1 MINVLFRKEMKMI
14 NFDDLGKKLGE
25 TVDNVS
31 AMAGK
36 SIEIQKLRNQVRNL
50 ERGNALD
57 IQSLG
62 RMVYQGFID
71 GVKLED
77 KPKEICEGI
86 KSREEGIEELLQKI
100 ALLKGVRTCPK
111 CGKTAAKEM
120 VYCPY
125 CGTELPPLP
134 EEEVVEEGAEEAEVS
149 EEVTE
154 EPTIAEAVTEEVVEE
169 AAQAATEEVLEET
182 EEWAN

>member
-1 MINVLFRKEMKMI
+1 MI

-62 RMVYQGFID
+62 RMVYQGFLD

-77 KPKEICEGI
+77 KPGEICGGI
-86 KSREEGIEELLQKI
+86 KSREEGIEELLNKI

-120 VYCPY
+120 AYCPY

-134 EEEVVEEGAEEAEVS
+134 EEEVVEEGEVAEEAEVNEEPTVA

-154 EPTIAEAVTEEVVEE
+154 EVIEE

-182 EEWAN
+182 E

>member
-1 MINVLFRKEMKMI
+1 MI
-14 NFDDLGKKLGE
+14 NFDDLGKRLGE

-31 AMAGK
+31 AIAGK

-62 RMVYQGFID
+62 RMVYQGFLD

-77 KPKEICEGI
+77 KPQDICEGI

-134 EEEVVEEGAEEAEVS
+134 EEEEEEEEGTEEAEAT
-149 EEVTE
+149 EEVDE
-154 EPTIAEAVTEEVVEE
+154 VAEEVVEE
-169 AAQAATEEVLEET
+169 VAQATIEEILEEA
-182 EEWAN
+182 E

>member
-1 MINVLFRKEMKMI
+1 MI

-62 RMVYQGFID
+62 RMVYQGFVD
-71 GVKLED
+71 GAKLED
-77 KPKEICEGI
+77 KPQEICEGI
-86 KSREEGIEELLQKI
+86 KSREEGIEELLEKI

-120 VYCPY
+120 AYCPY
-125 CGTELPPLP
+125 CGIELPPLP
-134 EEEVVEEGAEEAEVS
+134 EEEEVMEEGEV
-149 EEVTE
+149 
-154 EPTIAEAVTEEVVEE
+154 AEAVADEEVVEE
-169 AAQAATEEVLEET
+169 AAQVATEEALEET
-182 EEWAN
+182 E

>member
-1 MINVLFRKEMKMI
+1 MI

-31 AMAGK
+31 TIAGK
-36 SIEIQKLRNQVRNL
+36 SIEIQKLKNQVRNL

-62 RMVYQGFID
+62 RMMYQGFLD
-71 GVKLED
+71 GAKLED
-77 KPKEICEGI
+77 KPQEICEGI

-100 ALLKGVRTCPK
+100 SLLKGIRVCPNCQK
-111 CGKTAAKEM
+111 QVAKDM

-125 CGTELPPLP
+125 CATELPPLP
-134 EEEVVEEGAEEAEVS
+134 EEE
-149 EEVTE
+149 
-154 EPTIAEAVTEEVVEE
+154 EAVEEEVVEE
-169 AAQAATEEVLEET
+169 AVAASEAEEEVVEEATQEAMEATEESE
-182 EEWAN
+182 

>member
-1 MINVLFRKEMKMI
+1 MI

-62 RMVYQGFID
+62 RMVYQGFLD
-71 GVKLED
+71 GVKLEE
-77 KPKEICEGI
+77 KPGEICEGI
-86 KSREEGIEELLQKI
+86 
-100 ALLKGVRTCPK
+100 A
-111 CGKTAAKEM
+111 
-120 VYCPY
+120 
-125 CGTELPPLP
+125 
-134 EEEVVEEGAEEAEVS
+134 
-149 EEVTE
+149 
-154 EPTIAEAVTEEVVEE
+154 
-169 AAQAATEEVLEET
+169 
-182 EEWAN
+182 

>member
-1 MINVLFRKEMKMI
+1 MI

-62 RMVYQGFID
+62 RMVYQGFLD

-77 KPKEICEGI
+77 KPGEICEGI
-86 KSREEGIEELLQKI
+86 KSREEGIEELLNKI

-111 CGKTAAKEM
+111 CGKTASKEM

-134 EEEVVEEGAEEAEVS
+134 EEDLEEAEVG

-154 EPTIAEAVTEEVVEE
+154 EPTVAEEVAEEVVEE
-169 AAQAATEEVLEET
+169 AAQAATEEALEET

>member
-1 MINVLFRKEMKMI
+1 MI

-25 TVDNVS
+25 TVDSVS
-31 AMAGK
+31 AIAGK

-71 GVKLED
+71 GAKLEE
-77 KPKEICEGI
+77 KPQEICEGI

-100 ALLKGVRTCPK
+100 SLLKGVRNCPN
-111 CGKTAAKEM
+111 CGKAAVKEM
-120 VYCPY
+120 SYCPY

-134 EEEVVEEGAEEAEVS
+134 EDEEVVDDEVVD
-149 EEVTE
+149 EPTEVTE
-154 EPTIAEAVTEEVVEE
+154 VEE
-169 AAQAATEEVLEET
+169 MAAEATEEAGE
-182 EEWAN
+182 